1 MEKITN
7 LFNTYISGNEFLN
20 KHYPQVMH
28 DQIDYLFGT
37 GKRVRAVLYLAFINY
52 SIESEPHH
60 LEIAVLIETI
70 HCLSLVI
77 DDLPEMDNDQVR
89 RGILS
94 FHTKWGRYQTE
105 MFIFYILNKV
115 VSTVSSLSNLAED
128 TATLINKSSDTH
140 DTRDTSL
147 TRDTCKQIKTLIAR
161 CLDMLVDGQ
170 YIDLLISTQ
179 SNNSITVDVT
189 VDVTTDATASTNVDN
204 TIYIAPFTSVIN
216 TIFFNLENIN
226 MDKKTI
232 NQIELNI
239 ELNCKKTGSLFNLAI
254 SSGIYWQI
262 NNVKQRYYKLPN
274 KSNVN
279 DDTDNP
285 DLSYDYDDHDALDA
299 HDAHDAYKVANSTLD
314 LHIVEFTDII
324 ANWSYILGY
333 SFQICDDVLDV
344 DSDSE
349 SGKPNL
355 CLIIGIENCKM
366 LIDKLVHYLIYRLD
380 YIEQYIYLYLH
391 NSIYIHRPLIIEI
404 IEKIVKRI
412 K

>member
-60 LEIAVLIETI
+60 MEIAVLIETI

-94 FHTKWGRYQTE
+94 FHKKWGRYQTE

-115 VSTVSSLSNLAED
+115 VSTVSTLSNLAEGI
-128 TATLINKSSDTH
+128 ATLINKSSDTH
-140 DTRDTSL
+140 DMRDTSL
-147 TRDTCKQIKTLIAR
+147 TRDTCKQIKILVAR

-179 SNNSITVDVT
+179 SNNSIT
-189 VDVTTDATASTNVDN
+189 TDATTDNITTYITADTNN
-204 TIYIAPFTSVIN
+204 TIYVAQFTSVIN

-262 NNVKQRYYKLPN
+262 NSVKKRYYKLPS

-285 DLSYDYDDHDALDA
+285 DAPDAPDDPDAPDP
-299 HDAHDAYKVANSTLD
+299 DAYKVANSTLD

-344 DSDSE
+344 DSDRE

-366 LIDKLVHYLIYRLD
+366 LIDKLAHYLIYRLD